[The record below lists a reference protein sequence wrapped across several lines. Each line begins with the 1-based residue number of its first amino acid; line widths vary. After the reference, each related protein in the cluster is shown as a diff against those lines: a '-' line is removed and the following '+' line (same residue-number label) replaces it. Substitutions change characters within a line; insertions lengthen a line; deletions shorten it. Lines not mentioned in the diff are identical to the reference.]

1 MDLWYSKKAPK
12 FETKKSKSVLHPFIV
27 KKYEGLTVNPYQ
39 GCHHRCGY
47 CYATYEWSPDF
58 YDKIYAKSNASQILE
73 NQLKSWKSKTIDP
86 VMVSSATDPY
96 QPAEL
101 KYGITRKCI
110 QILQKYNVPYYIFTK
125 STIIKRDLGL
135 HKQYN
140 NNCFI
145 VWSITTCNEKIRR
158 IIEPGTPPA
167 SVMFEVIKKFTD
179 EGILC
184 GVNIDP
190 IMPLIT
196 DSPNSIE
203 SILDSCHNAGVRYV
217 FGTVLRL
224 RRDIWKRMKIIL
236 KLLNIEEDGF
246 GEYKR
251 IFEFDEPITR
261 DHNIAANPSYSS
273 KIIENLRQGALHR
286 GMTFDFPHFIGSKC
300 LETNKAFDNTNQ
312 LTLMSYM

>member
-1 MDLWYSKKAPK
+1 MDLWYSKKAPE
-12 FETKKSKSVLHPFIV
+12 FETKQSKSLLHPFIV
-27 KKYEGLTVNPYQ
+27 KEREGLTVNPYQ

-58 YDKIYAKSNASQILE
+58 YDKIYAKNNASQILE

-101 KYGITRKCI
+101 KYGITRKCV

-179 EGILC
+179 QGILC

-236 KLLNIEEDGF
+236 KLLNIEHGF
-246 GEYKR
+246 DEYKR

-273 KIIENLRQGALHR
+273 KIIENLREGALHR

>member
-12 FETKKSKSVLHPFIV
+12 FGTKKSKSLLHPFIV

-58 YDKIYAKSNASQILE
+58 YDKIYAKSNAFQILE

-203 SILDSCHNAGVRYV
+203 SILDSCHNAGVHYV

-236 KLLNIEEDGF
+236 KLLNIEHGF
-246 GEYKR
+246 DEYKR

-273 KIIENLRQGALHR
+273 KIIENLREGALHR

>member
-1 MDLWYSKKAPK
+1 MDLWYSKKAPR
-12 FETKKSKSVLHPFIV
+12 FETKKSKSLLHPFIV
-27 KKYEGLTVNPYQ
+27 KEYEGLTVNPYQ

-73 NQLKSWKSKTIDP
+73 NQLKSWKSRTIDP
-86 VMVSSATDPY
+86 VMISSATDPY

-110 QILQKYNVPYYIFTK
+110 QILQKYGVPYYIFTK
-125 STIIKRDLGL
+125 STIIKRDLRL
-135 HKQYN
+135 HKQYS

-158 IIEPGTPPA
+158 TIEPGTPPA

-179 EGILC
+179 SGILC

-190 IMPLIT
+190 IIPLIT

-203 SILDSCHNAGVRYV
+203 SILDSIHNVGVRYV

-224 RRDIWKRMKIIL
+224 RRDIWERMKIIL
-236 KLLNIEEDGF
+236 KLLNIEDGF
-246 GEYKR
+246 DEYKR
-251 IFEFDEPITR
+251 IFKFDEPITQ

-273 KIIENLRQGALHR
+273 KIIENLREGALNR
-286 GMTFDFPHFIGSKC
+286 GMIFDFPDLVGSRYLK
-300 LETNKAFDNTNQ
+300 TNKAFDNTNQ
-312 LTLMSYM
+312 PTLTSYM